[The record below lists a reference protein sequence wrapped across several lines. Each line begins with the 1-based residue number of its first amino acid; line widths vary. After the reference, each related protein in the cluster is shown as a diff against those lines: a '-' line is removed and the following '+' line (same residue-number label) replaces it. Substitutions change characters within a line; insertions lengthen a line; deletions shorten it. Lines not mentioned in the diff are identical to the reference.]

1 MTHERKG
8 GSVERG
14 LRASAIRGMT
24 AIAAAGI
31 ATSGILFGSSVF
43 SSTASA
49 AGIARGEASPRVVQ
63 VDVDFSWDGVRNC
76 ESQRPGSV
84 ICISAQATVHGLGLV
99 EYARDAVPN
108 GQTTP
113 DGCLEFS
120 THGQLWVPGGT
131 AQFDGVPVPTCG
143 ANDNPDA
150 HYTYTIHD
158 GAGALQGAIGTGDVV
173 ADNGTDRWHG
183 TITLT
188 AAVASAAPSS
198 AAPTPSSSAAQPA
211 ASGAAAV
218 STGSSGNA
226 VWIVAAVVGALVVVG
241 AVIVIVVRMRAT

>member
-1 MTHERKG
+1 
-8 GSVERG
+8 
-14 LRASAIRGMT
+14 MT
-24 AIAAAGI
+24 ATAAAGI
-31 ATSGILFGSSVF
+31 ATSGILFGSLVF
-43 SSTASA
+43 ISTASA
-49 AGIARGEASPRVVQ
+49 AGIARGDASPRVVQ

-84 ICISAQATVHGLGLV
+84 ICISAQATVPGLGLV

-143 ANDNPDA
+143 ATDNPDA
-150 HYTYTIHD
+150 HYTYTVHD
-158 GAGALQGAIGTGDVV
+158 GTGVLQGAHGVGDVV
-173 ADNGTDRWHG
+173 ADNGKDRWHG

-188 AAVASAAPSS
+188 AAVDSAAPVSTAPASAAPT
-198 AAPTPSSSAAQPA
+198 ASSSAAQPE
-211 ASGAAAV
+211 ASGTAAV
-218 STGSSGNA
+218 STGSNGNS
-226 VWIVAAVVGALVVVG
+226 VLIVAAVIGGLVVVG
-241 AVIVIVVRMRAT
+241 AVIAIVVRLRAT